1 METPRE
7 TYDALFEEVA
17 REIPPQPE
25 QRQLMDKTAWAAE
38 QKALREELYA
48 LADRVADR
56 VLSDPAALRQFIE
69 TQARLGGESAVNTLI
84 LMEKYPEA
92 ARTHTFEEWKRMGRS
107 IQSGEQAI
115 ALLARGREYVRE
127 DGTTGVFMRIR
138 KVFDV
143 RQTTGRSIKQR
154 PVHAVYNRIKAL
166 LTDTPVPVCLSE
178 DVPAN
183 VGAVYLSEKGTVN
196 VARSLD
202 GNALFFS
209 VAREMARAGD
219 CSSTFPCD
227 CVANILC
234 SRYHMEPRYPD
245 RIPEA
250 YANLEPKAKRAVLAD
265 IRQTAWLIERRMDRN
280 LDRLVNPREKQQDTP
295 ER

>member
-25 QRQLMDKTAWAAE
+25 QRQLMDKAAWSAE

-143 RQTTGRSIKQR
+143 
-154 PVHAVYNRIKAL
+154 P
-166 LTDTPVPVCLSE
+166 
-178 DVPAN
+178 
-183 VGAVYLSEKGTVN
+183 
-196 VARSLD
+196 
-202 GNALFFS
+202 
-209 VAREMARAGD
+209 
-219 CSSTFPCD
+219 
-227 CVANILC
+227 
-234 SRYHMEPRYPD
+234 
-245 RIPEA
+245 
-250 YANLEPKAKRAVLAD
+250 RAV
-265 IRQTAWLIERRMDRN
+265 
-280 LDRLVNPREKQQDTP
+280 P
-295 ER
+295 